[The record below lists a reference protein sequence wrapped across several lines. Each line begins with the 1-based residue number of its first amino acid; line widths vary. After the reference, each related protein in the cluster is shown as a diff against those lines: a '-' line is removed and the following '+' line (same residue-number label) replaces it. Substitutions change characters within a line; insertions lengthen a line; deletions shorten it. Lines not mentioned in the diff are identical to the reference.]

1 MVEAAAWLT
10 VTDLDLVSAPLLLL
24 SVGECIHGFEYT
36 FLAELKPL
44 G

>member
-1 MVEAAAWLT
+1 MVETAAWLI
-10 VTDLDLVSAPLLLL
+10 VTNLDLVSAPLLLL
-24 SVGECIHGFEYT
+24 SVRECVHGFEYT